1 MTIAIYTPFLAGKPG
16 KVYPT
21 YIYIYRET
29 LQLKVATKNPFQC
42 KIMT

>member
-1 MTIAIYTPFLAGKPG
+1 MTITIYTPFLLESLE
-16 KVYPT
+16 KVIQH
-21 YIYIYRET
+21 IYIET